1 MYVILTLSDKVDKLR
16 VKLDMDEIAGLSY
29 SVERNREW
37 KAFHTFEE
45 SHSKINYR
53 DGFFSV
59 ENGKRKR
66 ITMKLSEDEKAGF
79 VMVLRSL
86 FQRLVFR

>member
-1 MYVILTLSDKVDKLR
+1 MDKLR

-29 SVERNREW
+29 AVERNREW

-45 SHSKINYR
+45 SHSKISYR

-59 ENGKRKR
+59 ENGKR
-66 ITMKLSEDEKAGF
+66 ITMKLAEDEKAEF